1 MPVSCAQACCASTW
15 AKKKEKNVLYQIAS
29 RGIGL
34 ARSKIGQLTVLA
46 QSITAITFTL
56 SGRLARV
63 VCRAKFVTKHMR
75 KLRDAMVQGALRKFI
90 FLLL

>member
-1 MPVSCAQACCASTW
+1 MG
-15 AKKKEKNVLYQIAS
+15 KKKKKNVLYQIAS

-34 ARSKIGQLTVLA
+34 VRSKIGQLTVLA

-63 VCRAKFVTKHMR
+63 VCRAKFVEPSQVCRAKHMR